1 MDWTLCIVCQKAT
14 HEQLKCPLNS
24 EGPGDKSEAY
34 LSFLGNV
41 SEFRKLDQLPVSLKF
56 GEDVDVDQLMRNQAK
71 WHKSCHLKFCT
82 HKLQRARKR
91 KISTATTDH
100 DCNEQDKKRLRHRQ
114 PIDKSSCIL
123 CKKQDGHLHE
133 FTTLEASENIRRMAV
148 DLQDTA
154 VLAATEGGDLI
165 ALDAKYHLTCLAG
178 LRNRHRS
185 FIRQNQSS
193 HSSQTEER
201 KMQARVFV
209 ELITYVENAV
219 EDGQFCFKIS
229 SLRQLYESRLRNLGN
244 SKEVNKTYFKEQL
257 LEYFTNAQEHSDG
270 KNVILVFER
279 GMQDMLKQTMVS
291 DHEEDALILM
301 KAARIVRTDI
311 LQSNGFHF
319 NGSFPSNCQ
328 QESLPT
334 TLKSLITMLL
344 EGADMMEQDSAESQA
359 CLTVSQMLLFNCKKT
374 KKRHSTTAAKVRH
387 SLEYEPPLPLY
398 IGLNIHTQTRSKKLV
413 MQLFN
418 LGLSISYDRVMQ
430 LENQLA
436 TAVCQD
442 MVEKGVVCPNQLR
455 KGLFTLGALDNLD
468 HNPSS
473 TTAKGAYHG
482 TGMSLFQ
489 APTHSNMGC
498 VQDGISLQPQQAK
511 NFHLPDNYTIVPAVA
526 LNKDN
531 VAVPKPPC
539 EIVAAEGHLVQAQ
552 EKERHWVEHAIQL
565 MEKEILDKG
574 DIFSWS
580 AYHASLLNAS
590 DDVQPA
596 LTQLLPLFHE
606 KAATAA
612 MVKHG
617 MDVLR
622 QAIQFLNPGQI
633 PVIALDA
640 PLYALAKYIQWN
652 WPQTHGEDKY
662 IAMLGGLHI
671 EMAIWNTC
679 GDYLEA
685 SGWTNALTQ
694 AGIASS
700 GTADSFLKAAHL
712 TRTRHAHQVS
722 ALALTKLQS
731 DAFFHT
737 GVLQDENSKEVW
749 RQEMIS
755 MSPTFQY
762 WDTVRRMEIL
772 GLIFVR
778 AHREQNFPLYIES
791 LKALA
796 PWFFALD
803 HHNYSRWISIHIR
816 DMESLPTSI
825 YEEFKECSNWVVKKT
840 TNRFSAMPIDQAHE
854 QNNELVKGSGGAV
867 GLSENPLAFRKWMV
881 ARPEQARLLKEFE
894 NEFSEKINEHQ
905 DHHHEEGF
913 CTQKAFHE
921 QVLCLVETINDMG
934 NPFLEDSPE
943 LLVLDTQDVMN
954 ESVMHTVRTIEA
966 IGRDQ
971 YNDYHKSVIEERTRS
986 INDPIKKNSLPLFKN
1001 PTHKTKSKQS
1011 GQISMLKS
1019 DVELFSRLYIV
1030 MQHREGDLTTFF
1042 KHENHPYPP
1051 SLSDRGKLRQ
1061 GKKSDLLSILMQK
1074 MCTQKEVPTSFDVKI
1089 LDGAAVVHFLPTN
1102 GITTFDDYANSVFIP
1117 CIIKNLECSTRVD
1130 VVWDTYI
1137 TSSLKESVRER
1148 RGKGIRRKVA
1158 GQNKVPSN
1166 WRQFLHDSTNKQEL
1180 FNFLSNRVSST
1191 DFPDGKQIFITSGTT
1206 VISRGTTH
1214 CMQLCG
1220 HEEAD
1225 TRILVHLEDALANGS
1240 TTCLVRTVDTDVI
1253 VIIIGKFHAL
1263 IMNSRHM
1270 DCLWNWQELCIHSH

>member
-270 KNVILVFER
+270 ENAILVFER

-413 MQLFN
+413 TQLFN

-489 APTHSNMGC
+489 APTHSNMGY

-539 EIVAAEGHLVQAQ
+539 EIVAAEGHLVRAQ

-574 DIFSWS
+574 DILSWS

-662 IAMLGGLHI
+662 IAMLDGLHI

-755 MSPTFQY
+755 KSPTFQY

-772 GLIFVR
+772 GLIFV
-778 AHREQNFPLYIES
+778 
-791 LKALA
+791 
-796 PWFFALD
+796 
-803 HHNYSRWISIHIR
+803 
-816 DMESLPTSI
+816 
-825 YEEFKECSNWVVKKT
+825 
-840 TNRFSAMPIDQAHE
+840 
-854 QNNELVKGSGGAV
+854 
-867 GLSENPLAFRKWMV
+867 
-881 ARPEQARLLKEFE
+881 
-894 NEFSEKINEHQ
+894 
-905 DHHHEEGF
+905 
-913 CTQKAFHE
+913 
-921 QVLCLVETINDMG
+921 
-934 NPFLEDSPE
+934 
-943 LLVLDTQDVMN
+943 
-954 ESVMHTVRTIEA
+954 
-966 IGRDQ
+966 
-971 YNDYHKSVIEERTRS
+971 
-986 INDPIKKNSLPLFKN
+986 
-1001 PTHKTKSKQS
+1001 
-1011 GQISMLKS
+1011 
-1019 DVELFSRLYIV
+1019 
-1030 MQHREGDLTTFF
+1030 
-1042 KHENHPYPP
+1042 
-1051 SLSDRGKLRQ
+1051 
-1061 GKKSDLLSILMQK
+1061 
-1074 MCTQKEVPTSFDVKI
+1074 
-1089 LDGAAVVHFLPTN
+1089 
-1102 GITTFDDYANSVFIP
+1102 
-1117 CIIKNLECSTRVD
+1117 
-1130 VVWDTYI
+1130 
-1137 TSSLKESVRER
+1137 
-1148 RGKGIRRKVA
+1148 
-1158 GQNKVPSN
+1158 
-1166 WRQFLHDSTNKQEL
+1166 
-1180 FNFLSNRVSST
+1180 
-1191 DFPDGKQIFITSGTT
+1191 
-1206 VISRGTTH
+1206 
-1214 CMQLCG
+1214 
-1220 HEEAD
+1220 
-1225 TRILVHLEDALANGS
+1225 
-1240 TTCLVRTVDTDVI
+1240 
-1253 VIIIGKFHAL
+1253 
-1263 IMNSRHM
+1263 
-1270 DCLWNWQELCIHSH
+1270 